1 MVNHKKMDCKLMFCF
16 FISTLSTPD
25 MLACEC
31 CDCDIDHV
39 EINDKVFSNAN
50 ENGAANGLL
59 FKLNN
64 TITKIIDR
72 IENNA
77 FTLLLEKFNV
87 KTLPIGNGASVNE
100 KRLCIANEASIV
112 NTLLTTLHKGYKTY
126 IDYLN
131 EHDKKTFKDVFIKFL
146 SLVEAMIMSTLS
158 NYIVKNYNTP
168 INVNL
173 NDGNPFKLGN
183 NINVNL
189 FLDIHDCVKL
199 RNAVGQLFTLT
210 FGKIAYNY
218 LNSLN
223 NNKELSVNDILALDC
238 ITINLQ
244 KNN

>member
-31 CDCDIDHV
+31 CDCDIDPV

>member
-1 MVNHKKMDCKLMFCF
+1 
-16 FISTLSTPD
+16 

-31 CDCDIDHV
+31 CDCDVDPI

-50 ENGAANGLL
+50 ENGAANGIL
-59 FKLNN
+59 FKLND
-64 TITKIIDR
+64 TIAKINDS
-72 IENNA
+72 IENKV

-87 KTLPIGNGASVNE
+87 KTLPVGIGASVNE
-100 KRLCIANEASIV
+100 KRLCIANEAIIV
-112 NTLLTTLHKGYKTY
+112 NTLLTTLHKSYKTY

-131 EHDKKTFKDVFIKFL
+131 GDNKETFKGVFIKFL
-146 SLVEAMIMSTLS
+146 TIVEAMIMRTLA

-173 NDGNPFKLGN
+173 NDDNPFKLCDDDD
-183 NINVNL
+183 INVNL

-199 RNAVGQLFTLT
+199 RNTVGQLFTLT

-223 NNKELSVNDILALDC
+223 NGKKLSVNDILALDC
-238 ITINLQ
+238 ITINLP
-244 KNN
+244 KND